1 MFGTDEKS
9 IQILRRRLRFL
20 MILVVFGFSVLTL
33 RLVYLQIVSFK
44 YYSKC
49 SKDNSIQP
57 IRLIPPRGMLY
68 DRHGEERVVDNQI
81 AFDVCI
87 APGKSDINT
96 ILSLN
101 NDNLRRELLR
111 KLEVSTDDI
120 LAKLNEKEYDRAIPL
135 IIKEDVD
142 KDIAAYVAE
151 NSSHMNEI
159 IVKARSK
166 RRYSGLAAHVV
177 GYTAK
182 VDKGDLEKGYEPND
196 VMGKAGI
203 EIEYEKYLKG
213 ELGWRMMEVNAYG
226 HVVRDLKIAAG
237 AEAGQNL
244 DLTLDLSL
252 QRKAEELLEEKSG
265 ALVALDPRTGEV
277 LVMASKPS
285 FDPNNVK
292 QDWNDLINRPDKPLL
307 NRAIMGEYPPG
318 STFKIVTTTTGLQ
331 EGKIDEGTSFF
342 CGGSFHLGRW
352 TFRCH
357 KLSGHGTV
365 NTHSGLV
372 QSCNVFFYNVAYNRG
387 VNVELMHKYATMYGL
402 GKKTGIDLP
411 GERAGFIPSE
421 GKYAGDAINMA
432 IGQGRTL
439 VTPLQMANLISVVAN
454 RGFSYTPHVVRD
466 PSGKPPALLVDMR
479 NKVSPHNF
487 DIIRD
492 ALYEVVDRGATQK
505 ANVEGFHSAGKTG
518 TAQNPHGDEHAW
530 FVGFAPFDNP
540 QIALAVIIENAGK
553 GSLNAAPV
561 AGEIFSEYFNGLRSK
576 MVKKQGIPDSSIVS
590 RATFITDH

>member
-1 MFGTDEKS
+1 
-9 IQILRRRLRFL
+9 
-20 MILVVFGFSVLTL
+20 MILVSVGFGILVL
-33 RLVYLQIVSFK
+33 RFGYLQIVSFR
-44 YYSKC
+44 YYTKC

-68 DRHGEERVVDNQI
+68 DRHGDERIVDNQI

-87 APGKSDINT
+87 APGKADPLT
-96 ILSLN
+96 IQSLN
-101 NDNLRRELLR
+101 YDSHRRELLR
-111 KLEVSTDDI
+111 MLEVSTNDI
-120 LAKLNEKEYDRAIPL
+120 MAKLYEKEFDKSMPL
-135 IIKEDVD
+135 IIKEDVE
-142 KDIAAYVAE
+142 KGIAAYVAE
-151 NSSHMNEI
+151 NSSRMQEI
-159 IVKARSK
+159 VVHARAK
-166 RRYSGLAAHVV
+166 RHYSGLAAHVV
-177 GYTAK
+177 GYTSQ
-182 VDKGDLEKGYEPND
+182 VDKSDLVKGYEPND
-196 VMGKAGI
+196 VMGKAGV
-203 EIEYEKYLKG
+203 EWEYEKYLKG

-237 AEAGQNL
+237 AEPGQNL
-244 DLTLDLSL
+244 DLTLDMAL
-252 QRKAEELLEEKSG
+252 QRKAEELLLDKSG
-265 ALVALDPRTGEV
+265 VVVALDPRTGEV

-292 QDWNDLINRPDKPLL
+292 KDWNKLINRPDKPLL

-318 STFKIVTTTTGLQ
+318 STFKIVTTTAGLQ
-331 EGKIDEGTSFF
+331 EGKIDENTAFYCNGR
-342 CGGSFHLGRW
+342 FHLGRW

-387 VNVELMHKYATMYGL
+387 VTVDLMHKYATMYNL

-421 GKYAGDAINMA
+421 GQYAGDSVNMA

-439 VTPLQMANLISVVAN
+439 VTPLQMANLISIVAN

-466 PSGKPPALLVDMR
+466 PSGTPPKMLVDIR
-479 NKVSPHNF
+479 DKVSPRTFNF
-487 DIIRD
+487 IRD
-492 ALYEVVDRGATQK
+492 ALYEIVERGATQQ
-505 ANVEGFHSAGKTG
+505 ANVDGFHSAGKTG

-540 QIALAVIIENAGK
+540 QIAIAVVVENAGK
-553 GSLNAAPV
+553 GALFAAPI
-561 AGEIFSEYFNGLRSK
+561 AGEIFKEYFKKERS
-576 MVKKQGIPDSSIVS
+576 MMTKKQETTDSSIARRRIVTS
-590 RATFITDH
+590 TQ